1 MVGVSQKFAGRQPLT
16 KMLTL
21 IFTNLF
27 IILCSSESN
36 ILIIF
41 QFLGLKRVAEM
52 FATTLTKFHKIFCLK
67 SGNQLYLCLYLSP
80 LVIL

>member
-1 MVGVSQKFAGRQPLT
+1 MVGASRKFTGRQPLT
-16 KMLTL
+16 KMLTI

-36 ILIIF
+36 ILTTF

-52 FATTLTKFHKIFCLK
+52 FAKPLTKFHQIFCFK
-67 SGNQLYLCLYLSP
+67 SANQRYLTLCLSL